1 MSRVENASRNVIF
14 GILLKGYQVILPF
27 IIRTVMLYYMGIE
40 YLGLNS
46 LFGSILWV
54 LNLAELGVGSAM
66 VYSMYQPI
74 IDKDAEQICALL
86 KLYRTYY
93 RVIGGI
99 IAVVGLAITPFIP
112 YLIKSDAE
120 VPGDVSIYVVY
131 LLNLFCTVI
140 SYWLFAY
147 KNSLLVAHQRNDIS
161 SKVTIATNT
170 ILYGAQILI
179 IIFLKDYYIYL
190 IASIVTQIINN
201 IIVAYCAKKM
211 YPEYEPSGE
220 LDKETKR
227 KITQRIKDLFTM
239 KLGNVIVSTADSIVI
254 SIFLG
259 LTVLGIYNNYYYI
272 ITAVMSIVKV
282 FFVSAMAGIGNSIL
296 VETEEKNYVD
306 LKKFTF
312 IIAWITGFCSVCL
325 LCLYQPF
332 MKIWTGEDLLLGFS
346 AVVCFV
352 LYFYVDQFNQLFL
365 TYKDAAGIWHEDR
378 FRPITT
384 ALVNLA
390 LNIILVQFIG
400 IYGVLLSTVLSM
412 VFVGM
417 PWVLYN
423 LFTTVFSKGIRKY
436 VIRIVLY
443 TFVTVIVATIT
454 YLACSFIP
462 DGGFF
467 MLIVKMIVAA
477 VVSNLLFFIA
487 YFRLEE
493 FKQTK
498 TMVKRIIFKKS

>member
-14 GILLKGYQVILPF
+14 GILLRGYQVILPF

-74 IDKDAEQICALL
+74 IDKDEEQICALL

-93 RVIGGI
+93 RVIGAV
-99 IAVVGLAITPFIP
+99 IAVVGVVITPLIP
-112 YLIKSDAE
+112 MLIKTDTEIPSDI
-120 VPGDVSIYVVY
+120 DIYVVY
-131 LLNLFCTVI
+131 YLNLFCTVMT
-140 SYWLFAY
+140 YWLFAY
-147 KNSLLVAHQRNDIS
+147 KNSLLMAHQRTDIS
-161 SKVTIATNT
+161 SKVTILTNT

-179 IIFLKDYYIYL
+179 IIFLRDYYMYL
-190 IASIVTQIINN
+190 VASIVTQIINN
-201 IIVAYCAKKM
+201 FLIAYWSKKM
-211 YPEYEPSGE
+211 YPQYSPKGE
-220 LDKETKR
+220 LDKITKS

-254 SIFLG
+254 SMFLG
-259 LTVLGIYNNYYYI
+259 LSILGIYNNYYYI

-296 VETEEKNYVD
+296 VESEEKNYVD

-332 MKIWTGEDLLLGFS
+332 MTIWTGKDLLLGFS

-352 LYFYVDQFNQLFL
+352 IYFYVDQFNQLFL

-378 FRPITT
+378 FRPIIT

-390 LNIILVQFIG
+390 LNIILVQVIG
-400 IYGVLLSTVLSM
+400 IYGVLLSTVIS
-412 VFVGM
+412 VVAVGM
-417 PWVLYN
+417 PWILHN
-423 LFTTVFSKGIRKY
+423 IFTTIFSKGIRQY
-436 VIRIVLY
+436 VTRVLLY
-443 TFVTVIVATIT
+443 TFVTVVVSLIT
-454 YLACSFIP
+454 YLICALLP
-462 DGGFF
+462 DGNLL
-467 MLIVKMIVAA
+467 LIILKLVA
-477 VVSNLLFFIA
+477 VTIVSNLLFLLS
-487 YFRLEE
+487 YHKLEE
-493 FKQTK
+493 FGLTK
-498 TMVKRIIFKKS
+498 DMVMRIIKRKS

>member
-211 YPEYEPSGE
+211 YPEYEPAGE
-220 LDKETKR
+220 LDKETRK

-239 KLGNVIVSTADSIVI
+239 KLGNVIVSTADSIII

-259 LTVLGIYNNYYYI
+259 L
-272 ITAVMSIVKV
+272 
-282 FFVSAMAGIGNSIL
+282 
-296 VETEEKNYVD
+296 
-306 LKKFTF
+306 
-312 IIAWITGFCSVCL
+312 
-325 LCLYQPF
+325 
-332 MKIWTGEDLLLGFS
+332 
-346 AVVCFV
+346 
-352 LYFYVDQFNQLFL
+352 
-365 TYKDAAGIWHEDR
+365 
-378 FRPITT
+378 
-384 ALVNLA
+384 
-390 LNIILVQFIG
+390 
-400 IYGVLLSTVLSM
+400 
-412 VFVGM
+412 
-417 PWVLYN
+417 
-423 LFTTVFSKGIRKY
+423 
-436 VIRIVLY
+436 
-443 TFVTVIVATIT
+443 
-454 YLACSFIP
+454 
-462 DGGFF
+462 
-467 MLIVKMIVAA
+467 
-477 VVSNLLFFIA
+477 
-487 YFRLEE
+487 
-493 FKQTK
+493 
-498 TMVKRIIFKKS
+498 